1 MVYTSL
7 RSQCQIVVVAGERT
21 VVVGSLSIQVVQ
33 ARVGKGKKAGEI
45 KGEKILKALFESGV
59 RQFLNQHHLLVHC
72 VDK

>member
-45 KGEKILKALFESGV
+45 KGEKS
-59 RQFLNQHHLLVHC
+59 
-72 VDK
+72 

>member
-45 KGEKILKALFESGV
+45 KGGKNLKALFESGV
-59 RQFLNQHHLLVHC
+59 GQFLNQHHLLVHC